1 MESGSKSA
9 PSSPVRRTTF
19 VEPRK
24 SFSAPRKL
32 RVSSHPLNDV
42 RACDSFSNRGT
53 SVASYR
59 STSTRSSSRRLRDPD
74 PLFPVLMESCLVA
87 VIAMVITAYVYV
99 EFFDDPLP

>member
-9 PSSPVRRTTF
+9 PGSPVRRTSF

-32 RVSSHPLNDV
+32 RVDSHPLADIKG
-42 RACDSFSNRGT
+42 CDSTSNRGSSIT
-53 SVASYR
+53 SLR
-59 STSTRSSSRRLRDPD
+59 STSTRRSGRRLHAPE
-74 PLFPVLMESCLVA
+74 PLLPVFMESCLVA

-99 EFFDDPLP
+99 EFFDEPLP